1 MSRQLNLYPGG
12 ERLAFS
18 GCSAIISSRVSSSTA
33 SFRASGV
40 KGTATFGSRSLFNCG
55 GGRRLA
61 LSSTA
66 GRGGSV
72 LGPCV
77 ATGGGRRG
85 GFVGTV
91 FGSAGLGPACP
102 SVCPPGGIPQV
113 TVNKSLLSPLNVEL
127 DPEIQKVRAQER
139 EQIKALNN
147 KFASFIDKV
156 RFLEQQNQVLGTKWE
171 LLQQLD
177 LNNCKNNLEPILE
190 GYTSNLRKQL
200 ETLSGDRVRLDSEL
214 RSMRD
219 VVEDCKKRYE
229 VEINRRT
236 AAENEFVML
245 KKDVDAA
252 YMNKVELQAK
262 VDSLTDEIKFL
273 KCLYEGEIAQIQS
286 HISDTSVILSMDNNR
301 DLDLDSIIAQV
312 RAQYEEIALKS
323 KAEAEA
329 LYQTKIQE
337 LQATAGQH
345 GDDLKLT
352 KAEISD
358 LNRMIQRIRSEIG
371 NVKKQCSNLE
381 MAIADAEQRG
391 DCALKDARAKLDEL
405 EAALLQAKEELARMM
420 REYQELM
427 STKLALDMEIATYRK
442 LLEGEECR
450 MSGEYPNSVSICK
463 CLQCLVLPLVTY
475 QKSKS
480 PYFHDTKEKA
490 FVFTSCALVHKQS
503 VQSSTVPRDLTQVI
517 VNKSLLAPLNV
528 ELDPEIQKVRA
539 QEREQIMAL
548 NNKFASFIDKVRFL
562 EQQNQVLGTKW
573 ELLQQLDL
581 NNCRK
586 NLEPILEGYIGNLRK
601 QLETLSGDRLRLDLE
616 LRGMRDLVEDYKK
629 RYEVEINQRTAAEND
644 FVVLKKDADAAYTVK
659 VELQAKVDSLDKD
672 IQFLKCLY
680 DAEVAQ
686 IQTHTS
692 ETSVILSMDNNR
704 DLDLDS
710 IIAKVRAQ
718 YEDIALKSKAEAE
731 ALYQSKIQELQLAA
745 GRHGDDLKHTKN
757 EMSELNRLIQRIR
770 CEIAN
775 VKKQCA
781 NLETAL
787 ADAEQR
793 GDSALK
799 DARAKLDELEAAM
812 HQAKEELA
820 RMLREYQELMSLK
833 LALDMEIATYRKLLE
848 GEECRMSG
856 ENPSS
861 VSISVSSSSAS
872 SSGSHPGSPA
882 GTDLGASTTA
892 STVTSSSRSTRSGQ
906 TRAKGAQGGDPKD
919 SQDKSTP
926 GSGRAR
932 KAAQ

>member
-33 SFRASGV
+33 SFRASGI
-40 KGTATFGSRSLFNCG
+40 KGMATFGSRSLFNCG
-55 GGRRLA
+55 GGRRPA
-61 LSSTA
+61 LSSAA
-66 GRGGSV
+66 GRGGSA
-72 LGPCV
+72 LGSCA

-91 FGSAGLGPACP
+91 FGSAGLEPACP

-219 VVEDCKKRYE
+219 VVEEYKKRYE

-273 KCLYEGEIAQIQS
+273 KCLYEGEIAQLQS

-323 KAEAEA
+323 KAEAEV
-329 LYQTKIQE
+329 LYQTK
-337 LQATAGQH
+337 
-345 GDDLKLT
+345 
-352 KAEISD
+352 
-358 LNRMIQRIRSEIG
+358 
-371 NVKKQCSNLE
+371 CSNLE

-405 EAALLQAKEELARMM
+405 DAALLQAKEELARMM

-450 MSGEYPNSVSICK
+450 MSGEYPNSVSI
-463 CLQCLVLPLVTY
+463 
-475 QKSKS
+475 
-480 PYFHDTKEKA
+480 
-490 FVFTSCALVHKQS
+490 
-503 VQSSTVPRDLTQVI
+503 
-517 VNKSLLAPLNV
+517 
-528 ELDPEIQKVRA
+528 
-539 QEREQIMAL
+539 
-548 NNKFASFIDKVRFL
+548 
-562 EQQNQVLGTKW
+562 
-573 ELLQQLDL
+573 
-581 NNCRK
+581 
-586 NLEPILEGYIGNLRK
+586 
-601 QLETLSGDRLRLDLE
+601 
-616 LRGMRDLVEDYKK
+616 
-629 RYEVEINQRTAAEND
+629 
-644 FVVLKKDADAAYTVK
+644 
-659 VELQAKVDSLDKD
+659 
-672 IQFLKCLY
+672 
-680 DAEVAQ
+680 
-686 IQTHTS
+686 
-692 ETSVILSMDNNR
+692 SVISNTSTGAGGTGFSMGFGALS
-704 DLDLDS
+704 S
-710 IIAKVRAQ
+710 
-718 YEDIALKSKAEAE
+718 YSYKSSAVDVK
-731 ALYQSKIQELQLAA
+731 
-745 GRHGDDLKHTKN
+745 TKGSCGG
-757 EMSELNRLIQRIR
+757 SE
-770 CEIAN
+770 
-775 VKKQCA
+775 
-781 NLETAL
+781 
-787 ADAEQR
+787 
-793 GDSALK
+793 LK
-799 DARAKLDELEAAM
+799 DAPAK
-812 HQAKEELA
+812 
-820 RMLREYQELMSLK
+820 
-833 LALDMEIATYRKLLE
+833 T
-848 GEECRMSG
+848 
-856 ENPSS
+856 
-861 VSISVSSSSAS
+861 
-872 SSGSHPGSPA
+872 SGSSCA
-882 GTDLGASTTA
+882 TKKAS
-892 STVTSSSRSTRSGQ
+892 R
-906 TRAKGAQGGDPKD
+906 
-919 SQDKSTP
+919 
-926 GSGRAR
+926 
-932 KAAQ
+932 